1 MNGMFE
7 KFHVLLAVT
16 LLLTLTLS
24 ALLPVY
30 SGPMDKDRSGIDV
43 KYKWNLNDIYP
54 SLDAWEKEKTTL
66 SKSYDKI
73 SAFKGRLAESGAVL
87 KEALDT
93 YYRNEK
99 EFVKFYVYA
108 NMLSDQDTRQSEPMR
123 MKQEASQMLTDLNKA
138 ASYIDPEI
146 LEIPADK
153 MASFFKSEPGLE
165 TYRQRIDDIQRRR
178 AHTLNAAQESL
189 IAEAGRM
196 AGTASEVYS
205 ILSNADLPYPTV
217 KLSNGEEVRL
227 DASAYVLNR
236 ARPDRDDRKLV
247 FNSFFSSLNDFSR
260 TFGTELY
267 GEVQKDIFYKNA
279 RKYHSSLESALDRNN
294 IPTSVYT
301 KLIENAHKNLD
312 TFHRYL
318 RLRKRLLGV
327 DEIHYYDI
335 YAPVVKN
342 VDLNYTYEQAMDIIK
357 EALSVLGKKYVA
369 TLDRAEKER
378 WIDVFPNTG
387 KQSGAYSN
395 GNAYDVHP
403 YILLNFNGK
412 YDDVSTLAH
421 ELGHTMHSY
430 FSNKNQ
436 PYHNA
441 DYPIFLAEVAS
452 TANEALLIDYMLKKI
467 DNKQE
472 KLSLLGSYIDGF
484 KGTLFRQTQFAEFEL
499 KIHELAEKGEALT
512 GDRFSELYLQILKEY
527 YGHDKNV
534 MVIDDQFAIEWAYIP
549 HFYYNFYVYQYS
561 TSFMAAQAL
570 AEKMLSGDSKM
581 VDKYLAFL
589 SSGNSDYAIPTLK
602 KVGIDMTTDEPFT
615 LAMVKMNRVMD
626 EIEEIL
632 TEMGK

>member
-1 MNGMFE
+1 
-7 KFHVLLAVT
+7 
-16 LLLTLTLS
+16 
-24 ALLPVY
+24 
-30 SGPMDKDRSGIDV
+30 MDKDRSGIDI
-43 KYKWNLNDIYP
+43 KYKWNLNDIFP

-93 YYRNEK
+93 YYQNEK
-99 EFVKFYVYA
+99 EFVNLYIYA

-327 DEIHYYDI
+327 DELHYYDI

-467 DNKQE
+467 DNKEE

-626 EIEEIL
+626 EIEELL

>member
-16 LLLTLTLS
+16 LMITLTFS
-24 ALLPVY
+24 AMLPVY
-30 SGPMDKDRSGIDV
+30 SGPMDKDRSSIDE
-43 KYKWNLNDIYP
+43 KYKWNLKDIYP
-54 SLDAWEKEKTTL
+54 SVDAWEKDKATL
-66 SKSYDKI
+66 SSSFDRI
-73 SAFKGRLAESGAVL
+73 STFKGRLAQSGAVL

-93 YYRNEK
+93 YYQSEK
-99 EFVKFYVYA
+99 ALSRFYVYA
-108 NMLSDQDTRQSEPMR
+108 SMLSDQDTRQSEPMR

-146 LEIPADK
+146 LEIPADE
-153 MASFFKSEPGLE
+153 MASFFKNEPGLE

-196 AGTASEVYS
+196 SGTAQEVYS
-205 ILSNADLPYPTV
+205 ILSNADLPYPSV
-217 KLSNGEEVRL
+217 ELSNGEEVRL
-227 DASAYVLNR
+227 DAAGYAVNR
-236 ARPDRDDRKLV
+236 ARPDRADRMLV
-247 FNSFFSSLNDFSR
+247 FNSFFSSLNDYRR

-267 GEVQKDIFYKNA
+267 GEIQKNIFYKNV
-279 RKYHSSLESALDRNN
+279 RKYHSCLENALDRNN
-294 IPTSVYT
+294 IPVSVYT

-318 RLRKRLLGV
+318 RLRKRLLGF
-327 DEIHYYDI
+327 DELHYYDI
-335 YAPVVKN
+335 YAPVVKD
-342 VDLNYTYEQAMDIIK
+342 VDLNYTYDQAMDIIK
-357 EALSVLGKKYVA
+357 DALKVLGKKYVA

-387 KQSGAYSN
+387 KRSGAYSQD
-395 GNAYDVHP
+395 GAYDVHP
-403 YILLNFNGK
+403 YILMNFNGK

-421 ELGHTMHSY
+421 ELGHTMHSF
-430 FSNKNQ
+430 FSIQNQ

-441 DYPIFLAEVAS
+441 NYPIFLAEVAS
-452 TANEALLIDYMLKKI
+452 TANEAILIDYMLKKI
-467 DNKQE
+467 DNKEE
-472 KLSLLGSYIDGF
+472 KLSLLGSYLDGF

-527 YGHDKNV
+527 YGHEKNV

-581 VDKYLAFL
+581 VEKYLAFL

-615 LAMVKMNRVMD
+615 LTMVKMNRVMD
-626 EIEEIL
+626 EIEKIL
-632 TEMGK
+632 ADMGK